1 MSATA
6 ARKPDKARYPNV
18 TKVRA
23 FVKLAREL
31 GIDVAG
37 FEVSPDGAIRI
48 VEARGAPDAMTDF
61 DRYKDEL

>member
-1 MSATA
+1 MNGHANI
-6 ARKPDKARYPNV
+6 KARYPNV
-18 TKVRA
+18 TKVRG

-37 FEVSPDGAIRI
+37 FEVSADGAIRI
-48 VEARGAPDAMTDF
+48 IESRATLEVTTDF

>member
-1 MSATA
+1 MNAPA
-6 ARKPDKARYPNV
+6 NIKARYPNV
-18 TKVRA
+18 TKVRG

-37 FEVSPDGAIRI
+37 FEVSPDGTIRI
-48 VEARGAPDAMTDF
+48 IESRAAPEVTTDF